1 MRITGRTA
9 VALAAVLT
17 TAACSSPT
25 DTSLQPQPVI
35 NELPRALTSEEQLAA
50 TATTD
55 FGLALF
61 RAVNAR
67 TARDS
72 SLALSP
78 ISASLALGM
87 LMNGSELETLDDV
100 RRTLAFSDRQV
111 YQVNAA
117 YKALIPLLVTL
128 DPSVSM
134 TFANAAWF
142 DSSAAPSSTFS
153 QSIKD
158 VFDARVSML
167 RLTNPSSVTTIN
179 DWVSAATNARIKK
192 MVDSFSSDDIALL
205 MNATYFKGR
214 WRAQFDAAKT
224 RSAEFHVTASETTQV
239 PTMFNT
245 TGLVRLGG
253 RSTPDLVGEIPFGG
267 DAFVMTIVAP
277 PVGTLET
284 FIDSLTPAR
293 WRQLINTLP
302 AATATLPIQLPKLRL
317 ETTRLLNEDL
327 KTLGMRRPFDHA
339 QLNPMFATPSDQR
352 DVSRVLQKV
361 FVDVNEEGAEA
372 AAATSITISVTSAAL
387 SALIVD
393 RPFVF
398 AIRERLSGTILF
410 IGKVVRPIA
419 P

>member
-9 VALAAVLT
+9 VALAALLT

-25 DTSLQPQPVI
+25 DTSPQPQPVI
-35 NELPRALTSEEQLAA
+35 SALPRALTSEEQLAA

-117 YKALIPLLVTL
+117 YKALIPLLITL

-179 DWVSAATNARIKK
+179 DWVSAATNARIRK

-224 RSAEFHVTASETTQV
+224 RSAEFHVAASETIQV
-239 PTMFNT
+239 PTMINT
-245 TGLVRLGG
+245 EGLARLSGG
-253 RSTPDLVGEIPFGG
+253 VTSSLVGELPFGG
-267 DAFVMTIVAP
+267 DAFVMTVVSP
-277 PVGTLET
+277 PAGTLEAM
-284 FIDSLTPAR
+284 IDSLTPTR
-293 WRQLINTLP
+293 WRELIYGLQGSTHKL
-302 AATATLPIQLPKLRL
+302 TVQLPKFRL
-317 ETTRLLNEDL
+317 ETTRKLNADL
-327 KTLGMRRPFDHA
+327 QTLGMRRPFSDA
-339 QLNPMFATPSDQR
+339 QLNPMFVAPSNQR
-352 DVSRVLQKV
+352 VISSVLQKV
-361 FVDVNEEGAEA
+361 FIDVNEEGAEA
-372 AAATSITISVTSAAL
+372 AAATSVGVSLTAAPP
-387 SALIVD
+387 AMIVD
-393 RPFVF
+393 RPFIF